1 MALVGSL
8 ESKKVVAPIPQLG
21 DGTVGPGLVRE
32 LDSHLQCDDRPRKDG
47 RARVMAAISGYLLS
61 LPPLTTSSTITITIT
76 ITINNIVLCKKEHH
90 FP

>member
-47 RARVMAAISGYLLS
+47 REKSDGSHQR
-61 LPPLTTSSTITITIT
+61 LPTLPS
-76 ITINNIVLCKKEHH
+76 C
-90 FP
+90 